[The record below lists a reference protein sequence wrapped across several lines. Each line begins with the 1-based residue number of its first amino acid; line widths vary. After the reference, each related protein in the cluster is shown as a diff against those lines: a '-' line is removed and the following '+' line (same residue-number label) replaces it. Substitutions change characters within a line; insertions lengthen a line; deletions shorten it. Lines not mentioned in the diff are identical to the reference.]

1 MNEEF
6 RIQSANPIQ
15 EKSKAFAVRIVRL
28 CQYLQS
34 EMKEF
39 VLSKQLLRSGIS
51 IGANCRE
58 ASRAQSRADF
68 ISKFSIALKE
78 ADETAYWLE
87 LLHETDYLNENAF
100 SSIYSDVNEL
110 IKLLV
115 SIIKTTKNS

>member
-39 VLSKQLLRSGIS
+39 VLSKQLLRSGTS